1 MIATTTETSLV
12 SSILQQERRA
22 SPRFR
27 MAKPLLACPFGP
39 EYKEEVQ
46 ATCNTSENG
55 VYFESRSTHYRV
67 GMPISVSAP
76 CTSQTRQHSPSFG
89 KVVRIDRLEDG
100 RLGIAVQIL
109 MR

>member
-1 MIATTTETSLV
+1 MMDTITETSLV

-27 MAKPLLACPFGP
+27 TAKPLLACPFGP

-46 ATCNTSENG
+46 ATSNTSQNG
-55 VYFESRSTHYRV
+55 VYFETRSKHYRI

-76 CTSQTRQHSPSFG
+76 CTSQNRCNSPSFG

-100 RLGIAVQIL
+100 NLGIAVQIL

>member
-1 MIATTTETSLV
+1 MNAITTETSLV

-22 SPRFR
+22 NPRLSISR
-27 MAKPLLACPFGP
+27 PLLACPFGP

-46 ATCNTSENG
+46 TSSNTSRDG
-55 VYFESRSTHYRV
+55 LYFETRSQHYRV
-67 GMPISVSAP
+67 GMPISVIEGYAP
-76 CTSQTRQHSPSFG
+76 ETRYHSPSFG

-100 RLGIAVQIL
+100 SFGIAVHIL